1 MKLSEVRK
9 RILTLSAAA
18 VLILTGIVIGI
29 TMSQSGNYSA
39 PLQAKVFDVENEEL
53 PDIIER
59 VTPAVVNISSK
70 RMVKTSLTSDPYFRD
85 FFRRFFRDLPSER
98 VQRNLG
104 SGVIVDSKGYLLTS
118 NHLVSEAEEIKV
130 TLPDKREFDAEIVGT
145 DSQSDVAV
153 IKIEGENLPVLPTGN
168 SDRLRLGQTVLAI
181 GNPFSVG
188 QSVTK
193 GIVSALGRTLQ
204 MPNINYQD
212 FIQTDAA
219 INPGNSGG
227 ALVNIRGELVGINTA
242 IVSRSGG
249 SQGIGF
255 AIPINLAT
263 SIMESIIE
271 HGYVVRGYLGVF
283 PQNVSPGM
291 ASVFGLSGTDGALIS
306 EVAKDTPADKAG
318 FKSGDVVVTFN
329 GEKVKDSNEFRRM
342 VADVTP
348 GREVEVEIIRDG
360 ERKKLEVKI
369 EERPGAEREAEE
381 DHAGGSQLFVGVG
394 LRNLNDYLRNRLNI
408 PDDIRGVV
416 VTEISGTSPAAEAGL
431 QEGDVIVEINR
442 TRIENIE
449 DMRDLL
455 DSVDA
460 KSVVVRIFRDD
471 HYYYLEIED

>member
-1 MKLSEVRK
+1 MKLSAVRK
-9 RILTLSAAA
+9 RILTVSAAA
-18 VLILTGIVIGI
+18 ALILTGMVIGI
-29 TMSQSGNYSA
+29 TMSESKDYSA

-53 PDIIER
+53 PDVIEG

-85 FFRRFFRDLPSER
+85 FFRRFFRDLPTER
-98 VQRNLG
+98 IQRNLG
-104 SGVIVDSKGYLLTS
+104 SGVIVNREGYILTS

-153 IKIEGENLPVLPTGN
+153 IKIEGDDLPILPVGD
-168 SDRLRLGQTVLAI
+168 SDRLRLGQTVLAV

-193 GIVSALGRTLQ
+193 GIVSALGRTLE
-204 MPNINYQD
+204 MPNISYQD

-227 ALVNIRGELVGINTA
+227 ALVNIDGELIGINTA

-283 PQNVSPGM
+283 PQDVTPGM
-291 ASVFGLSGTDGALIS
+291 ASVFGIEGRDGALIS
-306 EVAKDTPADKAG
+306 EVAPDTPADKAG
-318 FKSGDVVVTFN
+318 LKSGDVVIRFN
-329 GEKVKDSNEFRRM
+329 GKKVKDSNQFRQL

-348 GREVEVEIIRDG
+348 GREVEVELIRDG

-369 EERPGAEREAEE
+369 EERPGSEREDREE
-381 DHAGGSQLFVGVG
+381 TGEGSTLFVGVG

-431 QEGDVIVEINR
+431 REGDVIVEINR
-442 TRIENIE
+442 RKVDNID
-449 DMRDLL
+449 DMRDIL
-455 DSVDA
+455 DSVDM

-471 HYYYLEIED
+471 HYFYLEIEE